1 MPRQTISRF
10 PKGIAASPGHEDGSW
25 EGAED
30 ALNIEINKLG
40 RPELREGYIVDNADV
55 FGDGDQLAKVH
66 YIGNS
71 ERAPFSKIFRFQN
84 DETWVSDNGRIF
96 IAGDSSVVNRWI
108 DVAENTV
115 YLWENPGLQLAPIRV
130 DDPTDLTLRD
140 GLREAR
146 KLTIGD
152 GTAVALAYSDI
163 NKINALSRDLYL
175 AVAAWDKYAICMT
188 YYSQKFNIETPPLSA
203 RTFDVEFEAR
213 SPNNRRNVSFH
224 VYIDEIE
231 APEWADTL
239 RFYIS
244 KTPIATRGQKYE
256 PIPSNEIRFVSRDV
270 VLVRDLSDVIS
281 TEFTLVRSDVRQAN
295 GSFQNSAGYYG
306 IVMALGWTVIGYDED
321 AADGSKDLY
330 RSYLEPLEYSTY
342 QLLGND
348 LVGNPPKNL
357 SNLLLYAGRI
367 WGYDRDTNSVR
378 FSLIDGNGISNYDVF
393 PYENTHLPHA
403 LTFVGGWQSTVTHM
417 SVIPGDGGIYVFF
430 RDAIR
435 TIIGRALLKGLYSPE
450 ISPQTDLDASGGIE
464 GFGTLSPRSVVE
476 FRNVTIFLG
485 SDRTLYQLVGVSLPK
500 DFGLAIQPY
509 LDDISDNDLE
519 KVTAFGYNDKYHLI
533 LRSGVFV
540 LDIKRKYWTR
550 YDIPIVDAYWSSGGI
565 SNESILY
572 GLKRNNV

>member
-96 IAGDSSVVNRWI
+96 VAGDSSVINRWI

-213 SPNNRRNVSFH
+213 SPNNRRNVSF
-224 VYIDEIE
+224 
-231 APEWADTL
+231 
-239 RFYIS
+239 S
-244 KTPIATRGQKYE
+244 C
-256 PIPSNEIRFVSRDV
+256 
-270 VLVRDLSDVIS
+270 
-281 TEFTLVRSDVRQAN
+281 
-295 GSFQNSAGYYG
+295 
-306 IVMALGWTVIGYDED
+306 
-321 AADGSKDLY
+321 
-330 RSYLEPLEYSTY
+330 
-342 QLLGND
+342 
-348 LVGNPPKNL
+348 
-357 SNLLLYAGRI
+357 
-367 WGYDRDTNSVR
+367 
-378 FSLIDGNGISNYDVF
+378 
-393 PYENTHLPHA
+393 
-403 LTFVGGWQSTVTHM
+403 
-417 SVIPGDGGIYVFF
+417 IY
-430 RDAIR
+430 
-435 TIIGRALLKGLYSPE
+435 
-450 ISPQTDLDASGGIE
+450 
-464 GFGTLSPRSVVE
+464 
-476 FRNVTIFLG
+476 
-485 SDRTLYQLVGVSLPK
+485 
-500 DFGLAIQPY
+500 
-509 LDDISDNDLE
+509 
-519 KVTAFGYNDKYHLI
+519 
-533 LRSGVFV
+533 
-540 LDIKRKYWTR
+540 
-550 YDIPIVDAYWSSGGI
+550 
-565 SNESILY
+565 
-572 GLKRNNV
+572 